1 MEEINWMQ
9 MLAFQQ
15 ELHHFSRALL
25 TQKKKQTLT
34 ASELELLSYL
44 YLQTKESTPLIL
56 SRQSGMKK
64 EAVSRCLRQLSEK
77 EFVVKEKC
85 PQDERSYFLILT
97 EKGKAA
103 LRENYDS
110 ILQPLYGLQHSM
122 AKEFDVLFHLIQK
135 ANMQMET
142 IQQ

>member
-15 ELHHFSRALL
+15 ELHHFSRSLL

-64 EAVSRCLRQLSEK
+64 EAVSRCLKQLSEK
-77 EFVVKEKC
+77 ELVMKEKC
-85 PQDERSYFLILT
+85 PRDERSYFLILT

-110 ILQPLYGLQHSM
+110 ILQPLYGLQQSM